1 MNFLP
6 EIVECYC
13 FGICRYVF
21 HPFRNNAYFSESIY
35 LSMYLFISIKAS
47 FLPKIVYCF
56 SWTIHQNGKFSVD
69 SMYTAS
75 INDGYVEVFFFKK
88 NDGYIEVFFF

>member
-1 MNFLP
+1 
-6 EIVECYC
+6 
-13 FGICRYVF
+13 
-21 HPFRNNAYFSESIY
+21 
-35 LSMYLFISIKAS
+35 MYLFISIKAS

-75 INDGYVEVFFFKK
+75 INDGYVEVYFLKKRWLHRSFFFKK
-88 NDGYIEVFFF
+88 KNVGYVQSNKIL

>member
-1 MNFLP
+1 
-6 EIVECYC
+6 
-13 FGICRYVF
+13 
-21 HPFRNNAYFSESIY
+21 
-35 LSMYLFISIKAS
+35 MYLFISIKAS

-75 INDGYVEVFFFKK
+75 INDGYVEVFFLKK
-88 NDGYIEVFFF
+88 TMVT